1 MYFGVGRPTK
11 KINLNKSNEKSVRR
25 IIFQNKDLGWNNKDL
40 DESGIVEANE
50 GPMENNHKNRDSSN
64 LRLRQLI
71 AFKQRSSKNLDK

>member
-11 KINLNKSNEKSVRR
+11 KINLNKGNEKSIRR